1 MDIPSMTK
9 VSKVIKQLRY
19 KRRDDDYPSLSST
32 PGPSTKKNKYNRH
45 KTKPQRD
52 LAYVEKHVNS
62 CRTMISELKKLFDGQ
77 PALHIHTRAQEW
89 RQELADVEKTL
100 TFLKTVIAVVGDTG
114 AGKSSLINAMLDHR
128 NVLPTSGM
136 QACTAVAE
144 WFDELQIL
152 LKELTGQDGTIKKN
166 VPDTTSDAY
175 VSYCKVK
182 AVYGRIDSFEILSK
196 ISTVIFWLGRNKVI
210 KENNPEE
217 FRRQIEIYIAT
228 QDSGTGGQ

>member
-136 QACTAVAE
+136 QACTAVAVE
-144 WFDELQIL
+144 VVRNAES
-152 LKELTGQDGTIKKN
+152 K
-166 VPDTTSDAY
+166 
-175 VSYCKVK
+175 
-182 AVYGRIDSFEILSK
+182 SFEADIVFLQSK
-196 ISTVIFWLGRNKVI
+196 TIIRFYMFFLDICMKNGMV
-210 KENNPEE
+210 
-217 FRRQIEIYIAT
+217 
-228 QDSGTGGQ
+228 